1 MRRRD
6 AYVEAATGESTRRNY
21 ASALRHF
28 EEVWGGFLPASGQQ
42 VADYLAEH
50 ATVLT
55 LSTLRQRLAAL
66 SQWHQAHGFPDPTKL
81 PIALKTLKGIA
92 RLHPERPK
100 QARPMQLVELE
111 QILTGLDRQRVRLN
125 TASPAHLRIAR
136 DKALLLLGFWRG
148 FRSDELIRLRVEQI
162 EWIAGQGMICT
173 FDQTKN
179 DALGG
184 RSFRVPALSR
194 LCPVEACLT
203 WIELA
208 QITDGPLFRGI
219 DRWHRVGA
227 HGLHANSV
235 IPLLRRVFAQ
245 AGLTTAEQYSSHSL
259 RRGFATWA
267 NANGWELK
275 ALMEYVGWRDVK
287 SALRYIDPPDPF
299 GQARIERALSGRADQ
314 PS

>member
-1 MRRRD
+1 MRRSN
-6 AYVEAATGESTRRNY
+6 AYISAATRERTQRSY
-21 ASALRHF
+21 ASAVRHF
-28 EEVWGGFLPASGQQ
+28 EVEWGGLLPASGQQ

-50 ATVLT
+50 ASVFALN
-55 LSTLRQRLAAL
+55 TLRQRLAAL
-66 SQWHQAHGFPDPTKL
+66 SDWHQAHGFPDPAKL
-81 PIALKTLKGIA
+81 PVVRKTLKGIA

-100 QARPMQLVELE
+100 QARPVQLVELE
-111 QILTGLDRQRVRLN
+111 QIVAALDRQRAKLESD
-125 TASPAHLRIAR
+125 SPEHLRIAR

-148 FRSDELIRLRVEQI
+148 FRSDELIRLRVEHI
-162 EWIAGQGMICT
+162 EWVAGQGMVCT
-173 FDQTKN
+173 LDQTKN
-179 DALGG
+179 DAIGG
-184 RSFRVPALSR
+184 RTFRVPALSR
-194 LCPVEACLT
+194 LCPVGACLA
-203 WIELA
+203 WIALA

-219 DRWHRVGA
+219 DRWHRVCA

-245 AGLTTAEQYSSHSL
+245 AGLTTAAQYSSHSL

-287 SALRYIDPPDPF
+287 SALRYIDAPDPF